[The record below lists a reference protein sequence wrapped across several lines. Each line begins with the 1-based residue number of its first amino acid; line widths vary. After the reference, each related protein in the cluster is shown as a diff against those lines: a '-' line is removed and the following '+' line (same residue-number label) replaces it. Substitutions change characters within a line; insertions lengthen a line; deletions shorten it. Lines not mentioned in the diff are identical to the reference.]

1 MYVGI
6 DIGGTKTHTRV
17 EANGETVLDTTVLT
31 SSWRRGGLLDDVGNA
46 TRLLGLFATVPQS
59 DTAPLALGAHGLDS
73 AWQCAEFEARL
84 TCERPGPVRAVNDV
98 ELVGPAAGYDTAI
111 AVIAGTG
118 SRIVA
123 HDVTGAVVSAGG
135 YGHFL
140 GDPGSAPALA
150 RDAVRA
156 VLWARDE
163 GCAPGLLSHALMEHF
178 GVDDEVAMSY
188 EFAADS
194 RLTTWGALAPL
205 LFTAADAGSRLAA
218 TVVDEAARELATAVG
233 LVRSRGAVGTDIV
246 CAGGVISNQPRLFG
260 ALERH
265 IANLDRTLTLR
276 LLQVAPVAGAI
287 AIARRMHPLQI
298 PITNQLGETRR
309 NT

>member
-17 EANGETVLDTTVLT
+17 EANGRIVLDATVLT
-31 SSWRRGGLLDDVGNA
+31 SSWRWGGLLDDAGNA
-46 TRLLGLFATVPQS
+46 TRLLGLFASVPRS
-59 DTAPLALGAHGLDS
+59 ETAPLALGAHGLDS

-84 TCERPGPVRAVNDV
+84 AAERPGLVRAVNDV

-123 HDVTGAVVSAGG
+123 HDAAGAVVSAGG
-135 YGHFL
+135 YGHLL

-163 GCAPGLLSHALMEHF
+163 GCAPGLLSQTLMEHF

-188 EFAADS
+188 EFSADS

-205 LFTAADAGSRLAA
+205 LFAAADAGSLLAA
-218 TVVDEAARELATAVG
+218 TVIDEAARELATAVG
-233 LVRSRGAVGTDIV
+233 LVRARGALGTDVV
-246 CAGGVISNQPRLFG
+246 CAGGVISNQPRLFD

-265 IANLDRTLTLR
+265 IAELDRTLSLR
-276 LLQVAPVAGAI
+276 LLQVAPVVGAI
-287 AIARRMHPLQI
+287 AIAQRMRPSQL
-298 PITNQLGETRR
+298 ITTHQLDELRR
-309 NT
+309 NI